1 MKKQLVLLLCMLS
14 CYVTYAQQNIDV
26 FEFVKQAPWN
36 LTGPEID
43 LKYKDYEV
51 ELADSV
57 RTSISNPNSY
67 ATIGDKILGGF
78 QFGKY
83 DAYTCYVTHENTN
96 KPFMFIIFI
105 NPTQTI
111 DADKKG
117 LTQYTD
123 SLLYANW
130 GEPFYKQ
137 ENTINEDED
146 SVVVRSWRQQNTMLM
161 STVTQYNSQP
171 DRPLLFFITM
181 MNPDDGSN
189 DFRVARWGD
198 SMSEIIEREG
208 RRNEWKGQMI
218 NPNVYSFGSSIAN
231 KPCDVLYIFTSNDKL
246 IRSKYFFTHVSVD
259 SCISDYKELVSL
271 LSEKYGEPDSQSV
284 KWSDPSYERTRTEE
298 GYEVYM
304 GHLKYYTYWTTL
316 RSEIIIALSESDG
329 VINLAIE
336 YSSTVHEQ
344 ESKEERLRGL

>member
-14 CYVTYAQQNIDV
+14 GYVTYAQQNV
-26 FEFVKQAPWN
+26 NALEFVKQAPWN
-36 LTGPEID
+36 LTKPEID

-51 ELADSV
+51 ELADSIK
-57 RTSISNPNSY
+57 TSISDSY
-67 ATIGDKILGGF
+67 AAIGDKIFGGF

-96 KPFMFIIFI
+96 KPHMFIIFVDPAQI
-105 NPTQTI
+105 I
-111 DADKKG
+111 DADKRV
-117 LTQYTD
+117 LTYYTD
-123 SLLYANW
+123 SLLYANL
-130 GEPFYKQ
+130 GEPSYKQ
-137 ENTINEDED
+137 EDTINEKGD
-146 SVVVRSWRQQNTMLM
+146 SVAVRFWEQQNTMLI
-161 STVTQYNSQP
+161 STVAQYNSQP
-171 DRPLLFFITM
+171 DKPLFFFITM
-181 MNPDDGSN
+181 INPDDGSS

-198 SMSEIIEREG
+198 SMAEIIEREG
-208 RRNEWKGQMI
+208 RINEWEGQMI

-231 KPCDVLYIFTSNDKL
+231 KLCKVLYFFTSNDKL